1 MEGQAWQGRIALEGA
16 RHAMTVP
23 ALLPF
28 LRELLALHV
37 IAVILWMAG
46 MIVLPLIYLRHHGLE
61 PASPAAM
68 AFAALERQ
76 IFKRLVN
83 PAMYAAWGFG
93 ILLALTPGTISWSA
107 PWWLVKLA
115 AVLLLSWYHGV
126 LSVWRRR
133 LRDDARSAMSSLRQG
148 VAIPIVLMVV
158 IVTMV
163 LVQP

>member
-1 MEGQAWQGRIALEGA
+1 
-16 RHAMTVP
+16 MTMPV
-23 ALLPF
+23 LLPF

-46 MIVLPLIYLRHHGLE
+46 MIVLPMIYLRHHGLE
-61 PASPAAM
+61 PASPAAT
-68 AFAALERQ
+68 AFVELERQ
-76 IFKRLVN
+76 IFKSLVN

-115 AVLLLSWYHGV
+115 AVLLLSWYHGI
-126 LSVWRRR
+126 LSACRRR
-133 LRDDARSAMSSLRQG
+133 LRDDARWEVTLPRWS
-148 VAIPIVLMVV
+148 VAIPIVLMVA

-163 LVQP
+163 LVRP

>member
-1 MEGQAWQGRIALEGA
+1 
-16 RHAMTVP
+16 MTVP

-37 IAVILWMAG
+37 IAVILWMVG
-46 MIVLPLIYLRHHGLE
+46 MIALPVIYLRHHGLE
-61 PASPAAM
+61 PTSPAAV
-68 AFAALERQ
+68 AFATLERQ
-76 IFKRLVN
+76 LFKRLVN

-93 ILLALTPGTISWSA
+93 ILLVLTPGTISWSA
-107 PWWLVKLA
+107 PWWLVKLT

-126 LSVWRRR
+126 LSAWRRQ
-133 LRDDARSAMSSLRQG
+133 LRDGARPALARLKQG
-148 VAIPIVLMVV
+148 VAIPIALMTV

>member
-1 MEGQAWQGRIALEGA
+1 
-16 RHAMTVP
+16 MTVP

-46 MIVLPLIYLRHHGLE
+46 MIVLPVIYLRHHGLE

-68 AFAALERQ
+68 EFATLERL

-93 ILLALTPGTISWSA
+93 IILVLTPGTISWSA
-107 PWWLVKLA
+107 PWWLVKFT
-115 AVLLLSWYHGV
+115 AVLLLSWYHGM
-126 LSVWRRR
+126 LSAWRRR
-133 LRDDARSAMSSLRQG
+133 LRNDAGPAVASLRQG

>member
-1 MEGQAWQGRIALEGA
+1 
-16 RHAMTVP
+16 
-23 ALLPF
+23 
-28 LRELLALHV
+28 
-37 IAVILWMAG
+37 
-46 MIVLPLIYLRHHGLE
+46 LIYLRHHGLE